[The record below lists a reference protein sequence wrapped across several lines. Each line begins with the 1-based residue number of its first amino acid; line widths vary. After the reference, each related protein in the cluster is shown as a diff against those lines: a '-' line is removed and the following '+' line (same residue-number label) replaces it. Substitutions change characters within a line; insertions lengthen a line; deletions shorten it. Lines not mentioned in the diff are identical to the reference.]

1 MHIKYSEEESR
12 TVIYPKVKQD
22 SNFNPLH
29 NPSAVI
35 TEHMNSA
42 TILHRLQSEEGR
54 WQMVQFSAMNKQ
66 ELQQYIDELQKICNR
81 IG

>member
-29 NPSAVI
+29 NASAVI
-35 TEHMNSA
+35 TEHMNSV
-42 TILHRLQSEEGR
+42 TILHRLQNDEGR
-54 WQMVQFSAMNKQ
+54 WKMVQFSAMNKQ